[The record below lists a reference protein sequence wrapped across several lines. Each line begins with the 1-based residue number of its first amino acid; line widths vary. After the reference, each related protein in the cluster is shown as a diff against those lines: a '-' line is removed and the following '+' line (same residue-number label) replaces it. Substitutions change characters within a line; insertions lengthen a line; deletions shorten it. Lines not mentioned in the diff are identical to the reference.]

1 MEKFNCKLP
10 ASRVLASAR
19 GPANWSLQI
28 CILHF
33 AVCNLQSECI
43 AGPPPRA
50 AAPRDSTE
58 RLYDGRTLAEWR
70 ARIPN
75 LNFTDSDIGSVVP
88 GLLAI
93 VQDVDAP
100 WFSRRQAAITLG
112 RIGQPAQAAVPV
124 LIALLDEPADV
135 PEHSARLWAIKA
147 LSLFGPLAADAAP
160 RLIAV
165 LNDDRAPELHRLSSI
180 EALGRIGP
188 AQPDVLPAI
197 IATLDTT
204 PVRSDDAGREADLER
219 RVAAAEILELFKGHA
234 APAVPA
240 LIRATHSDAV
250 LLRRA
255 AANTLGVIGPSAE
268 PAIPALVDLVLFD
281 EHEEVRDLAAAALG
295 KIGAAAERSLAQ
307 LLADEDMGVRR
318 RAASALGQLSAA
330 APATVAA
337 LQVAAGDDSP
347 AVRIAALTALWKLTQ
362 DAACVL
368 AAAIDEVSHEDRE
381 VRMGAVRLLEVMG
394 PAASPGVE
402 RLNVLA
408 DEGSPAVRQA
418 ARRALRAIEAPAP

>member
-1 MEKFNCKLP
+1 MPVLR
-10 ASRVLASAR
+10 ALASAR
-19 GPANWSLQI
+19 GLADCKLQI

-33 AVCNLQSECI
+33 AICNLQSVVVADPASQTSPASSSE
-43 AGPPPRA
+43 
-50 AAPRDSTE
+50 T
-58 RLYDGRTLAEWR
+58 LYDGATLAQWR

-75 LNFTDSDIGSVVP
+75 LNFTAPDIGSAVP

-93 VQDVDAP
+93 VEDTRAP

-112 RIGQPAQAAVPV
+112 RIGRPAQAAVPV

-135 PEHSARLWAIKA
+135 PEHSARLWAIKS

-160 RLIAV
+160 PLIDV
-165 LNDDRAPELHRLSSI
+165 LNDDRAPELDRLSSI

-197 IATLDTT
+197 IATLETT
-204 PVRSDDAGREADLER
+204 PVRSDDAGREAELER

-240 LIRATHSDAV
+240 LIRATRSDAV

-268 PAIPALVDLVLFD
+268 PAVPALVDLVLFD
-281 EHEEVRDLAAAALG
+281 EHDQVRDLAATALG
-295 KIGAAAERSLAQ
+295 KIGLAAEGSLVQ

-330 APATVAA
+330 APTTVSA
-337 LQVAAGDDSP
+337 LQATAGDDSP
-347 AVRIAALTALWKLTQ
+347 AVRMASLAALWKLTQ
-362 DAACVL
+362 DPSRVL
-368 AAAIDEVSHEDRE
+368 TAVIDEVSNDDRE

-394 PAASPGVE
+394 PAARPGIE

-408 DEGSPAVRQA
+408 EEGSPAVRQA
-418 ARRALRAIEAPAP
+418 ARRALRAIEAPQP

>member
-1 MEKFNCKLP
+1 MSV
-10 ASRVLASAR
+10 SRAFASAR
-19 GPANWSLQI
+19 GLANCKLQI
-28 CILHF
+28 CILQF
-33 AVCNLQSECI
+33 AICNLQSAFV
-43 AGPPPRA
+43 AGPPPGA

-75 LNFTDSDIGSVVP
+75 LNFTDPDIGSVVP

-93 VQDVDAP
+93 VQDTRAP

-112 RIGQPAQAAVPV
+112 RIGQRAQAAVPV
-124 LIALLDEPADV
+124 LISLLDEPADV

-165 LNDDRAPELHRLSSI
+165 LNDDRAPELDRLSSI

-197 IATLDTT
+197 IATLETT

-240 LIRATHSDAV
+240 LIRATLSDAV

-268 PAIPALVDLVLFD
+268 PAVPTLVDLVLFD

-295 KIGAAAERSLAQ
+295 KIGPAAEGSLAQ
-307 LLADEDMGVRR
+307 LLADEDVGVRR
-318 RAASALGQLSAA
+318 RAASALGQLSDA
-330 APATVAA
+330 APTTVSA
-337 LQVAAGDDSP
+337 LQAAAGDDSP
-347 AVRIAALTALWKLTQ
+347 AVRMASLTALWKLTQ
-362 DAACVL
+362 DAACILSAV
-368 AAAIDEVSHEDRE
+368 IDEVSHEERE
-381 VRMGAVRLLEVMG
+381 VRMGAVRLLELMG
-394 PAASPGVE
+394 PAARTGIE
-402 RLNVLA
+402 RLNGLA
-408 DEGSPAVRQA
+408 EQGSPAVRQA

>member
-1 MEKFNCKLP
+1 MRKKYCKLRI
-10 ASRVLASAR
+10 AKCKFA
-19 GPANWSLQI
+19 I
-28 CILHF
+28 CILQF
-33 AVCNLQSECI
+33 AICNLQSPSV
-43 AGPPPRA
+43 ASPPPPPA
-50 AAPRDSTE
+50 TPHSSASSLE
-58 RLYDGRTLAEWR
+58 RRYDGHTLAEWR

-75 LNFTDSDIGSVVP
+75 LNFTDPDIGSAVP

-93 VQDVDAP
+93 VQDTRAP
-100 WFSRRQAAITLG
+100 WFTRRQAAITLG
-112 RIGQPAQAAVPV
+112 RIGQPAQAAIPV
-124 LIALLDEPADV
+124 LIGLFDEPADV

-165 LNDDRAPELHRLSSI
+165 LNDDRAPELDRLSSI

-197 IATLDTT
+197 VATLETN

-268 PAIPALVDLVLFD
+268 PAVPALVDLVLFD
-281 EHEEVRDLAAAALG
+281 DHEEVRDLAAAALG
-295 KIGAAAERSLAQ
+295 KIGPAAEGSLAQ
-307 LLADEDMGVRR
+307 LLADEDVGVRR

-330 APATVAA
+330 PPTTVSA
-337 LQVAAGDDSP
+337 LQAAAGDDSP
-347 AVRIAALTALWKLTQ
+347 AVRMASLAALWKLTQ
-362 DAACVL
+362 DPSRVL
-368 AAAIDEVSHEDRE
+368 TVVIDEVSNEDRE
-381 VRMGAVRLLEVMG
+381 VRMAAVRLLELMG
-394 PAASPGVE
+394 PAATPGIE
-402 RLNVLA
+402 RLNKLA
-408 DEGSPAVRQA
+408 AEGSPAARQA